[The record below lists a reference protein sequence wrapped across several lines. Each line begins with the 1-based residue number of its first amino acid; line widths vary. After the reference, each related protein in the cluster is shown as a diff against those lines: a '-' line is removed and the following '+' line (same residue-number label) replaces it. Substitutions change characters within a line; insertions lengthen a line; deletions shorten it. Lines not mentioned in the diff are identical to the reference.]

1 MSLRRKRRQRLVRI
15 KVQKLKSIVPGG
27 HGLQLDSLFVHTASY
42 ILRLRLQIYVLK
54 SILGLH
60 WQKWLLC
67 LSIWSYLFIVFAL
80 LFCIIM
86 ISFFFYCYSNLNIA
100 SYCIDQDG
108 SSLLFY
114 WCFSSFLGG
123 SMVHCCW
130 NSIFIWLW
138 NLNQNY
144 CTHLILK
151 QFIYLLGGLRLFLLS
166 HECDHSF
173 VNLKFLLFAEKCMF
187 LHEWSL
193 KDLFGTQ

>member
-1 MSLRRKRRQRLVRI
+1 M
-15 KVQKLKSIVPGG
+15 
-27 HGLQLDSLFVHTASY
+27 F
-42 ILRLRLQIYVLK
+42 
-54 SILGLH
+54 
-60 WQKWLLC
+60 
-67 LSIWSYLFIVFAL
+67 
-80 LFCIIM
+80 
-86 ISFFFYCYSNLNIA
+86 SFFFYCYSNLNIA

-123 SMVHCCW
+123 CMVHCCW

-173 VNLKFLLFAEKCMF
+173 VNLKFLLFGERSVSSWMITQWLVWYIIINIPCKLVMD
-187 LHEWSL
+187 WITII
-193 KDLFGTQ
+193 LFGCIYIFFLSAIVRI